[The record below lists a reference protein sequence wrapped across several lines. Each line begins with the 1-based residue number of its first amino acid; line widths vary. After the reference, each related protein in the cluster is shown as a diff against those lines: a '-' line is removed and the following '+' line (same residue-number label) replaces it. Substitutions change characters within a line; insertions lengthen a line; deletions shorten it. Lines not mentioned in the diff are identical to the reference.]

1 MANKRYDF
9 SCDITRGRTI
19 DCKDQIGGLKA
30 IYICKTY
37 NNNINAVATIN
48 TTEMT
53 TAGFATWSGQ
63 SGGATTVFK
72 YDLVPNLSSMTV
84 NINSDAANGTSF
96 FTQTLSVTLQKI
108 DHDMTNELRLMAYSR
123 AQIFVQDTNDN
134 VFLLGIDNGCHV
146 SGGTVVTGAAKA
158 DMTGY
163 TIEWSA
169 EEKNA
174 LIQLPASAGA
184 ATAKYPFDGLADE
197 ANLTITVGT

>member
-1 MANKRYDF
+1 MA
-9 SCDITRGRTI
+9 CDITRGRLI

-37 NNNINAVATIN
+37 NNNISATATIN
-48 TTEMT
+48 ATEMT

-184 ATAKYPFDGLADE
+184 ATAKYPFDGLTDE

>member
-1 MANKRYDF
+1 MACN
-9 SCDITRGRTI
+9 ITRGRLI
-19 DCKDQIGGLKA
+19 DCKDTIGGLKA
-30 IYICKTY
+30 IYIAKSY
-37 NNNINAVATIN
+37 SNNVSAAATIN

-53 TAGFATWSGQ
+53 TAGFATWSCC
-63 SGGATTVFK
+63 GGTVEVFK
-72 YDLVPNLSSMTV
+72 YDLVQNLSSLTV
-84 NINSDAANGTSF
+84 TINSDNANGTTF
-96 FTQTLSVTLQKI
+96 FTQALSVTLQKI

-123 AQIFVQDTNDN
+123 SQIFVQDANDN

-146 SGGTVVTGAAKA
+146 SGGTVITGVAKG
-158 DMTGY
+158 DLNGY

-184 ATAKYPFDGLADE
+184 ATAKYPFDGLTDE

>member
-1 MANKRYDF
+1 MACN
-9 SCDITRGRTI
+9 ITRGRLI

-30 IYICKTY
+30 IYIAKSY
-37 NNNINAVATIN
+37 SNNISAVATIN
-48 TTEMT
+48 TSEMT
-53 TAGFATWSGQ
+53 TAGFATWSCC
-63 SGGATTVFK
+63 GGTVEVFK

-84 NINSDAANGTSF
+84 TINSDNANGTTF
-96 FTQTLSVTLQKI
+96 FTQALSVTLQKI

-146 SGGTVVTGAAKA
+146 SGGTVVTGAAKG

-163 TIEWSA
+163 TIEWTA

-174 LIQLPASAGA
+174 LIQLPASSCP
-184 ATAKYPFDGLADE
+184 ATTDYPFDGLSDAD
-197 ANLTITVGT
+197 AALTITVGT